1 MRGLTSEIAARL
13 GAIPDARAWRDAPLG
28 PFTTIGVGGKAD
40 ILLTVASPV
49 ALAEALR
56 VVAYAG
62 VPWSILGGGSN
73 ILVADSGFAGV
84 IVKLDEAFH
93 YVDTPVGAAGRSV
106 RVEAGGGLPLSR
118 LAVHAAQAGLSGLE
132 FACGIPGSVGG
143 AVVMNAGAHSGSV
156 SGVLEAVHVVSPA
169 ESGWLQAEALDW
181 GYRRSGLP
189 AHLVVTAA
197 RFRLSHAV
205 SAEVLEHHRT
215 LLGVRRRTQPRATR
229 TFGSTFQNPPGD
241 YAGRLLESSGL
252 KGVRRGGAQVSTV
265 HANFISNVGD
275 ATAGDVLGLMS
286 MMRGTVRAKHEVV
299 LEPEVRML
307 GGSFPWDQRARGA
320 E

>member
-1 MRGLTSEIAARL
+1 MRGLSPEIAARL
-13 GAIPDARAWRDAPLG
+13 GAIPEARTWRDAPLG
-28 PFTTIGVGGKAD
+28 PFTTMGVGGKAD
-40 ILLTVASPV
+40 ILLTVASPA

-56 VVAYAG
+56 VVVDAG

-73 ILVADSGFAGV
+73 LLVADSGFAGV

-93 YVDTPVGAAGRSV
+93 YVEAPVGAGGRTV

-118 LAVHAAQAGLSGLE
+118 LAVHVAQAGLSGLE

-156 SGVLEAVHVVSPA
+156 SGVLEAVHVVGPA
-169 ESGWLQAEALDW
+169 DSGWLQADVLDW

-189 AHLVVTAA
+189 GDMVVTAA
-197 RFRLSHAV
+197 RFRLSSAV

-215 LLGVRRRTQPRATR
+215 LLGVRRRTQPRAMR
-229 TFGSTFQNPPGD
+229 TFGSTFRNPPGD

-275 ATAGDVLGLMS
+275 ATAGDVFGLMS
-286 MMRGTVRAKHEVV
+286 MMRGTVRARHAVV
-299 LEPEVRML
+299 LEPEVRVL
-307 GGSFPWDQRARGA
+307 GGSFPWDQTAAGA
-320 E
+320 G

>member
-1 MRGLTSEIAARL
+1 MAARL
-13 GAIPDARAWRDAPLG
+13 GAIPDARTWRDAPLG

-40 ILLTVASPV
+40 ILLTAASSA

-56 VVAYAG
+56 VVADAG

-73 ILVADSGFAGV
+73 LLVADSGFAGV
-84 IVKLDEAFH
+84 VVKLDDAFH
-93 YVDTPVGAAGRSV
+93 YVETPVGVGGRSM
-106 RVEAGGGLPLSR
+106 RVVAGGGLPLSR
-118 LAVHAAQAGLSGLE
+118 LAAHVAQAGLSGLE

-156 SGVLEAVHVVSPA
+156 SGVLEAVHVVGPTD
-169 ESGWLQAEALDW
+169 SGWLQAELLDW

-189 AHLVVTAA
+189 GDMVVTAA
-197 RFRLSHAV
+197 SFRLTRGV
-205 SAEVLEHHRT
+205 SAEILEHHRT

-229 TFGSTFQNPPGD
+229 SFGSTFSNPPGD
-241 YAGRLLESSGL
+241 YAGRLLESCGL
-252 KGVRRGGAQVSTV
+252 KGVRRGGAQVSAV

-286 MMRGTVRAKHEVV
+286 MMRGTVRTRHEVV
-299 LEPEVRML
+299 LDPEVRVL
-307 GGSFPWDQRARGA
+307 GGSFLWDQGA
-320 E
+320 EVSD